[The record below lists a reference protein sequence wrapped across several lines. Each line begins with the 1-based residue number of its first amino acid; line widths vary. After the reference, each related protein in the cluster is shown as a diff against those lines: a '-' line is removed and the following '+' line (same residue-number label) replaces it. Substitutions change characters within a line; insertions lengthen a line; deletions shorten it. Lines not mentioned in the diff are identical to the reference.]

1 MTTTLLLTWAV
12 LTGVGLYLLTCPK
25 FKETKHE

>member
-1 MTTTLLLTWAV
+1 MTTTLLLAWAV

-25 FKETKHE
+25 CKEKRE